1 MKKLFFCIAAMLPA
15 IAFAQTSDTFTI
27 NGKLG
32 TTGAPAKVYLI
43 YQLGANNVVDSANVA
58 NGTFSFTGSLLNP
71 VNATLALDYKGIGL
85 AKYVQLNYADGGP
98 SKTADDLNLFLEKGT
113 ITINSKD
120 SISKAQIT
128 GSPLNDD
135 NRKLTSQLAVIN
147 KKAQALMTEAK
158 AATPEQQ
165 KAPDFQSR
173 MQARYKNIQAEQK
186 AALKNFI
193 TNNPNSYLSLL
204 AINSVGGPAPDPNEI
219 EPLFNGLSQSLKDT
233 EAGKNLKHGID
244 GLKVTAIGAV
254 APDFIQN
261 DVNGAPVKLSS
272 FRGKYV
278 LLDFW
283 ASWCGPCR
291 QENPNVVRN
300 YNKYKAKNFTVVGV
314 SLDKPEGKS
323 AWLDAIKNDGLDWTQ
338 VSDLKFWNNAAAALY
353 QVSSIPQNYL
363 IDPNGKII
371 AKNLR
376 GEDLDAKLQELFGK
390 I

>member
-1 MKKLFFCIAAMLPA
+1 MKKLFFCIAAVLPA
-15 IAFAQTSDTFTI
+15 MAFAQTSDTFTI

-58 NGTFSFTGSLLNP
+58 NGSFSFTGSVLNP
-71 VNATLALDYKGIGL
+71 VNATLAVDYKGIGL
-85 AKYVQLNYADGGP
+85 AKYVQQNYPDGGP

-113 ITINSKD
+113 ITVSSKD

-147 KKAQALMTEAK
+147 KKAQALMAEAK

-173 MQARYKNIQAEQK
+173 LQARYKNIQAEQK

-204 AINSVGGPAPDPNEI
+204 AINSVGGPAPDPSEI
-219 EPLFNGLSQSLKDT
+219 EPLYNGLSQSLKDT
-233 EAGKNLKHGID
+233 ETGKNLKHGID
-244 GLKVTAIGAV
+244 GLKVTAIGSM
-254 APDFIQN
+254 APDFVQN
-261 DVNGAPVKLSS
+261 DTNGAPVKLSS

-300 YNKYKAKNFTVVGV
+300 YNKYKAKNFTVLGV

-323 AWLDAIKNDGLDWTQ
+323 AWLAAIKNDGLIWTQ
-338 VSDLKFWNNAAAALY
+338 VSDLKFWNNEAAALY

-363 IDPNGKII
+363 IDPDGKII

>member
-1 MKKLFFCIAAMLPA
+1 MKKLIFSVAAMLPLM
-15 IAFAQTSDTFTI
+15 AFAQTSDTFTI
-27 NGKLG
+27 NGKVGAL
-32 TTGAPAKVYLI
+32 GAPAKVYLI
-43 YQLGANNVVDSANVA
+43 YQLGSNNVVDSSSVTA
-58 NGTFSFTGSLLNP
+58 GSFSFKGSILNP

-85 AKYVQLNYADGGP
+85 NKFIQQNYPDGGP
-98 SKTADDLNLFLEKGT
+98 SNTADDLNLFLEKGT
-113 ITINSKD
+113 ITVNSKD
-120 SISKAQIT
+120 SLSKSLIS
-128 GSPLNDD
+128 GSVLNDD
-135 NRKLTSQLAVIN
+135 NRRLTGQLAAIN
-147 KKAQALMTEAK
+147 KKAQALMAEAK
-158 AATPEQQ
+158 AATPDQQ
-165 KAPDFQSR
+165 KAPDFQAR

-186 AALKNFI
+186 AVLKNFI

-204 AINSVGGPAPDPNEI
+204 AINSVAGPAPDPTEI
-219 EPLFNGLSQSLKDT
+219 EPLFNGLSQSLRDS
-233 EAGKNLKHGID
+233 ESGKNLKHGID
-244 GLKVTAIGAV
+244 ALKVTAIGAV

-278 LLDFW
+278 LIDFW

-300 YNKYKAKNFTVVGV
+300 YNKYKTKNFTVLGV

-323 AWLDAIKNDGLDWTQ
+323 AWLAAIKSDGLEWTQ
-338 VSDLKFWNNAAAALY
+338 VSDLKFWNNEAAGLY
-353 QVSSIPQNYL
+353 QVSSIPQNFL

>member
-1 MKKLFFCIAAMLPA
+1 
-15 IAFAQTSDTFTI
+15 
-27 NGKLG
+27 
-32 TTGAPAKVYLI
+32 
-43 YQLGANNVVDSANVA
+43 
-58 NGTFSFTGSLLNP
+58 
-71 VNATLALDYKGIGL
+71 
-85 AKYVQLNYADGGP
+85 

-147 KKAQALMTEAK
+147 KKAQALMAEAK

-300 YNKYKAKNFTVVGV
+300 YNKYKEKNFTVVGV

-323 AWLDAIKNDGLDWTQ
+323 AWLEAIKNDGLAWTQ

>member
-1 MKKLFFCIAAMLPA
+1 MKKILLFIAAILPA
-15 IAFAQTSDTFTI
+15 MAFAQTGDIFII

-32 TTGAPAKVYLI
+32 TTTAPAKVYLI

-58 NGTFSFTGSLLNP
+58 AGNFSFKGTILNP
-71 VNATLALDYKGIGL
+71 VNATLAVDYKGIGL
-85 AKYVQLNYADGGP
+85 NKYIQLNYSDGAQ

-128 GSPLNDD
+128 GSTLNDD
-135 NRKLTSQLAVIN
+135 NRKLTAQLAVIN
-147 KKAQALMTEAK
+147 KKAQALMAEAK
-158 AATPEQQ
+158 GATPEQQ
-165 KAPDFQSR
+165 KTPDFQSR

-204 AINSVGGPAPDPNEI
+204 AINSVAGPAPDPAEI
-219 EPLFNGLSQSLKDT
+219 EPLFNGLSQSLKDSET
-233 EAGKNLKHGID
+233 GKNLKHGID
-244 GLKVTAIGAV
+244 ALKVTAIGAV
-254 APDFIQN
+254 APDFTQN
-261 DVNGAPVKLSS
+261 DANGTPVKLSS

-300 YNKYKAKNFTVVGV
+300 YNKYKTKNFTVVGV
-314 SLDKPEGKS
+314 SLDKPEGKA
-323 AWLDAIKNDGLDWTQ
+323 AWLAAIKSDGLEWTQ
-338 VSDLKFWNNAAAALY
+338 VSDLKFWNNEAAALY

>member
-1 MKKLFFCIAAMLPA
+1 MKKLFFCIAAVLPA
-15 IAFAQTSDTFTI
+15 MAFAQTSDTFTI

-58 NGTFSFTGSLLNP
+58 NGSFSFTGSVLNP
-71 VNATLALDYKGIGL
+71 VNATLAVDYKGIGL
-85 AKYVQLNYADGGP
+85 AKYVQQNYPDGGP

-113 ITINSKD
+113 ITVSSKD

-135 NRKLTSQLAVIN
+135 NRKLTLQLAVIN
-147 KKAQALMTEAK
+147 KKAQALMAEAK

-173 MQARYKNIQAEQK
+173 LQARYKNIQAEQK

-204 AINSVGGPAPDPNEI
+204 AINSVGGPAPDPSEI
-219 EPLFNGLSQSLKDT
+219 EPLYNGLSQSLKDT
-233 EAGKNLKHGID
+233 ETGKNLKHGID
-244 GLKVTAIGAV
+244 GLKVTAIGSI
-254 APDFIQN
+254 APDFVQN
-261 DVNGAPVKLSS
+261 DTNGAPVKLSS

-300 YNKYKAKNFTVVGV
+300 YNKYKAKNFTVLGV

-323 AWLDAIKNDGLDWTQ
+323 AWLAAIKNDGLIWTQ
-338 VSDLKFWNNAAAALY
+338 VSDLKFWNNEAAALY

-363 IDPNGKII
+363 IDPDGKII

-376 GEDLDAKLQELFGK
+376 GEDLDAKLQELLGK